1 MERTNKIGIKVVWQE
16 GQETHS
22 AKASGFS
29 EDDVFLRF
37 DLWDGRILRLSKSC
51 VLKIE
56 DVSA

>member
-1 MERTNKIGIKVVWQE
+1 MERTNRTGIKVVWQE

-29 EDDVFLRF
+29 EDNGFLRF
-37 DLWDGRILRLSKSC
+37 DLWDGRTLRLSRGC

-56 DVSA
+56 EVPQ